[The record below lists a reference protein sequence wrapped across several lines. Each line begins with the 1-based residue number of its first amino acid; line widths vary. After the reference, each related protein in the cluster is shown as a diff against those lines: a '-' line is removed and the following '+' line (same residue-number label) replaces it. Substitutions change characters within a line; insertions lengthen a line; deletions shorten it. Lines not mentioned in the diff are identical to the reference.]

1 MEAEELFSAADLV
14 LVTAV
19 NGAATLPIALSMA
32 AGLPIVSVVNRT
44 TSELLEDRHT
54 AAMVGTERPRDIGRR
69 ILDVRR
75 DAQLQWHIA
84 DQARAEAYEHFS
96 LAKSMQEWRKLYEE
110 IKATASATLVKP
122 NF

>member
-1 MEAEELFSAADLV
+1 VEYEELLSAADLV
-14 LVTAV
+14 LVTAD

-54 AAMVGTERPRDIGRR
+54 AAMVGTERPRDLGRR
-69 ILDVRR
+69 ILDVRS
-75 DAQLQWHIA
+75 DAKLQWHIA

-96 LAKSMQEWRKLYEE
+96 LAKSMQQWRDLYD
-110 IKATASATLVKP
+110 ATKVGASATLVKP
-122 NF
+122 NL